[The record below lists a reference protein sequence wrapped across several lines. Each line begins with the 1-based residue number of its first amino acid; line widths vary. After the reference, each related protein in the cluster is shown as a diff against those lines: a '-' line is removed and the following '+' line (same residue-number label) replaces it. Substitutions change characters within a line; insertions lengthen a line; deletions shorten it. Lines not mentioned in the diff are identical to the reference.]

1 MSPSRL
7 PNYAP
12 ISEWDALLRIPNI
25 NFNNLQH
32 KDFEEDLNK
41 IKNELGVTV
50 YNFDDLDHIND
61 VDDVAALYAALDMVL
76 STQSS
81 VPLISA
87 GVGTST
93 KLASWKQSAWN
104 NILHK
109 PVGPLVDKF
118 ERDTWESWE
127 NVFNLILEDIIKL
140 KIEGSG

>member
-1 MSPSRL
+1 M
-7 PNYAP
+7 
-12 ISEWDALLRIPNI
+12 
-25 NFNNLQH
+25 
-32 KDFEEDLNK
+32 NK

-61 VDDVAALYAALDMVL
+61 VDDVAALYAALDMVV
-76 STQSS
+76 STQSF

-87 GVGTST
+87 AVGTST
-93 KLASWKQSAWN
+93 KLASWRQSSWN

-127 NVFNLILEDIIKL
+127 NVFNLVKDDILKFAKDWCHK
-140 KIEGSG
+140 